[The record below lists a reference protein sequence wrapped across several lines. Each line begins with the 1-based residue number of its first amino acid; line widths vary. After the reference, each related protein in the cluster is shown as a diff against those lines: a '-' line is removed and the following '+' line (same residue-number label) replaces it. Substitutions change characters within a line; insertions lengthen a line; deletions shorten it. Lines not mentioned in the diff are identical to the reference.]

1 MIGEYLKNRVLV
13 QKIIV
18 KNRVLVQKII
28 VKNRVL
34 VQKVGEIFG

>member
-18 KNRVLVQKII
+18 KNRVLVQK
-28 VKNRVL
+28 
-34 VQKVGEIFG
+34 VGEIFG